1 MIIASSRK
9 LPLERFTAMAVAFP
23 FDESHRL
30 RKLKMF
36 GILDTPAEEHF
47 DAITRVAA
55 SLLQAPIA
63 LLNFIDETREWCKS
77 AWGMEPRSVNR
88 EESLCAH
95 ALLTNDFLVIPDA
108 TADEEFRTHPQ
119 VVGERNVVFYVG
131 AVLKASDGTA
141 LGTLCV
147 IAHEPRNLSE
157 SERATLK
164 TLAEHAVL
172 HLEKRQASAEL
183 LEMRRRLDE
192 AEHHQEEFLAML
204 AHELRAPL
212 APIQTGIAILD
223 RPEATDADRAWA
235 REIVRRHV
243 GQMGHI
249 VDDLLSTSLATTGV
263 MQLNPEPVAVKK
275 LIETAIE
282 LTNAAI
288 VDRGHMVSTSVSDS
302 LYASADLTQSSI
314 VVANVIENAAIYT
327 PENGRIHLT
336 AEGDDLNVFIRVA
349 DNGIGIAPEEIDEI
363 FQLFKQGKRPLARS
377 VGGMGLGLTLAR
389 KLAELHGGTLVA
401 RSEGIGRGSEF
412 TLTLRRAAP
421 QEMHATARVEVAA
434 STTPMSILIAEDN
447 HDTADALALYLQLSG
462 NTVRVAY
469 SAAEALT
476 IAKEWRPDVVL
487 SDIGLP
493 DMDGYALIRAL
504 RGLESLANTTFVA
517 ITGYAS
523 DSDKIAAIEAGFD
536 AHMTKPVDA
545 TSLEALLQRARPL
558 NKPEH

>member
-1 MIIASSRK
+1 
-9 LPLERFTAMAVAFP
+9 MAVAFP
-23 FDESHRL
+23 FNESHRL
-30 RKLKMF
+30 RTLKTF

-47 DAITRVAA
+47 DSITRVAA
-55 SLLQAPIA
+55 SLLKAPIA

-77 AWGMEPRSVNR
+77 AWGMEPKSVKR
-88 EESLCAH
+88 EESLCAQ

-131 AVLKASDGTA
+131 AVLKASDGAA

-147 IAHEPRNLSE
+147 IAHEPRNLTE

-192 AEHHQEEFLAML
+192 AEHHQEAFLAML

-235 REIVRRHV
+235 REIVRRYV

-263 MQLNPEPVAVKK
+263 MQLNPEPVAVKD
-275 LIETAIE
+275 LIENALE
-282 LTNAAI
+282 LTNSAI
-288 VDRGHMVSTSVSDS
+288 VERSHTVSTSVAAS
-302 LYASADLTQSSI
+302 LYASADSTQCSI
-314 VVANVIENAAIYT
+314 VIANMIENAAIYT
-327 PENGRIHLT
+327 PANGRIHLS
-336 AEGDDLNVFIRVA
+336 AESDDLNVFIRVA
-349 DNGIGIAPEEIDEI
+349 DNGIGIAHEDIDAI

-412 TLTLRRAAP
+412 TLTLRLGTP
-421 QEMHATARVEVAA
+421 QDFPAIGRVEVAA
-434 STTPMSILIAEDN
+434 LTPPMAMSILIAEDN

-462 NTVRVAY
+462 NTARVAY
-469 SAAEALT
+469 SATEALT
-476 IAKEWRPDVVL
+476 IAKAWRPEVVL

-493 DMDGYALIRAL
+493 DMDGYALIRAM
-504 RGLESLANTTFVA
+504 RGLDCLANTTFVA

-523 DSDKIAAIEAGFD
+523 DSDKIAAMEAGFD

-545 TSLEALLQRARPL
+545 TSLEALLRRARAS
-558 NKPEH
+558 NKPAH

>member
-1 MIIASSRK
+1 
-9 LPLERFTAMAVAFP
+9 
-23 FDESHRL
+23 
-30 RKLKMF
+30 
-36 GILDTPAEEHF
+36 
-47 DAITRVAA
+47 
-55 SLLQAPIA
+55 
-63 LLNFIDETREWCKS
+63 
-77 AWGMEPRSVNR
+77 
-88 EESLCAH
+88 
-95 ALLTNDFLVIPDA
+95 
-108 TADEEFRTHPQ
+108 

>member
-1 MIIASSRK
+1 
-9 LPLERFTAMAVAFP
+9 
-23 FDESHRL
+23 
-30 RKLKMF
+30 
-36 GILDTPAEEHF
+36 
-47 DAITRVAA
+47 
-55 SLLQAPIA
+55 
-63 LLNFIDETREWCKS
+63 
-77 AWGMEPRSVNR
+77 
-88 EESLCAH
+88 
-95 ALLTNDFLVIPDA
+95 
-108 TADEEFRTHPQ
+108 
-119 VVGERNVVFYVG
+119 
-131 AVLKASDGTA
+131 
-141 LGTLCV
+141 
-147 IAHEPRNLSE
+147 
-157 SERATLK
+157 
-164 TLAEHAVL
+164 LAEHAVL

-192 AEHHQEEFLAML
+192 VEHHQEEFLAML
-204 AHELRAPL
+204 AHELRGPL
-212 APIQTGIAILD
+212 APIQTGITILD

-249 VDDLLSTSLATTGV
+249 VDDLLSTSLATRGV

-275 LIETAIE
+275 LVETAIE

-288 VDRGHMVSTSVSDS
+288 VARGHKVSTSVSDS

-336 AEGDDLNVFIRVA
+336 AGGDDLNVFIRVA

-421 QEMHATARVEVAA
+421 QDMPATARIEVAT
-434 STTPMSILIAEDN
+434 SITPMSILIAEDN

-523 DSDKIAAIEAGFD
+523 DSDKIAAMEAGFD

-545 TSLEALLQRARPL
+545 TSLEAFLQRARAL